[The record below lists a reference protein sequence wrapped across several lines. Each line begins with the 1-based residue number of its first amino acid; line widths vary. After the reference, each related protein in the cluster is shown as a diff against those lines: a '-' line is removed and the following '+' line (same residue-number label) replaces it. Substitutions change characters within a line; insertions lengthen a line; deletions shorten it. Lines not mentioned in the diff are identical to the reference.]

1 MNPVPAFDFSVF
13 LMPLPSSFDPR
24 DPLDDQIVNGAAG
37 INGTT
42 TTTTSPQ
49 KPILIGCSEVHGLDA
64 ALEIEVLHE
73 GGVNFSPRK
82 FMSRGRFSLII
93 LKRGLTASTDLA
105 NWHRQVQ
112 LDTNAPERRNGFVV
126 LHSNG
131 GPGGT
136 PVGGGAVPIA
146 AWYFQRAL
154 PEKLD
159 GPSLNAKVNEVA
171 FERLELS
178 HEGLV
183 RLKNSEIGIGASS
196 IPGVV
201 GD

>member
-1 MNPVPAFDFSVF
+1 MNPVPAFGFSVF
-13 LMPLPSSFDPR
+13 LMPLPSAFDPR
-24 DPLDDQIVNGAAG
+24 DALTDQVVTGAAG
-37 INGTT
+37 LNQTT
-42 TTTTSPQ
+42 TTTNPSA
-49 KPILIGCSEVHGLDA
+49 PILIGCSEVNGLDM
-64 ALEIEVLHE
+64 ALDVETFHE
-73 GGVNFSPRK
+73 GGVNFAPRR
-82 FMSRGRFSLII
+82 FMSRGRFPNIVC
-93 LKRGLTASTDLA
+93 KRGLTASTDLA

-112 LDTNAPERRNGFVV
+112 LDANPPERRNGFVV

-131 GPGGT
+131 GPGGS
-136 PVGGGAVPIA
+136 PVGGGAIPIA

-159 GPSLNAKVNEVA
+159 GPALHAKINEVA

-183 RLKNSEIGIGASS
+183 RLKNSEIGIGAGS
-196 IPGVV
+196 ITGVV

>member
-1 MNPVPAFDFSVF
+1 MNPVPAFRFSVF
-13 LMPLPSSFDPR
+13 LMAVPSEFDPR
-24 DPLDDQIVNGAAG
+24 DPLDDGIANGVADL
-37 INGTT
+37 NQTT
-42 TTTTSPQ
+42 STTSPTA
-49 KPILIGCSEVHGLDA
+49 PITIGCSEVHGLDMA
-64 ALEIEVLHE
+64 FEVESLHE
-73 GGVNFSPRK
+73 GGSNFSPRR
-82 FMSRGRFSLII
+82 FMSRGRFPNVVC
-93 LKRGLTASTDLA
+93 KRGITASTELA

-112 LDTNAPERRNGFVV
+112 LDTSAPQRRSGFVV

-136 PVGGGAVPIA
+136 PVGQGAVPIA

-159 GPSLNAKVNEVA
+159 GPSLNAKINEIA

-183 RLKNSEIGIGASS
+183 RLKNSELGIGAGT
-196 IPGVV
+196 IAGVV

>member
-1 MNPVPAFDFSVF
+1 MNPVPAFRFSVF
-13 LMPLPSSFDPR
+13 LIPLPSAFDPR
-24 DPLDDQIVNGAAG
+24 DALDDQVVKGVAG
-37 INGTT
+37 LNQTT
-42 TTTTSPQ
+42 STTSPSG
-49 KPILIGCSEVHGLDA
+49 PITIGCSEVNGLDMA
-64 ALEIEVLHE
+64 VDVESLHE
-73 GGVNFSPRK
+73 GGVNFSPRR
-82 FMSRGRFSLII
+82 FMSRGRFPNVVC
-93 LKRGLTASTDLA
+93 KRGVTASTELA

-112 LDTNAPERRNGFVV
+112 LDANPPLRRSGFVV
-126 LHSNG
+126 LHSDG

-136 PVGGGAVPIA
+136 PVGDGAVPIA

-159 GPSLNAKVNEVA
+159 GPSLHAKINEIA

-183 RLKNSEIGIGASS
+183 RLKNSELGIGAGT
-196 IPGVV
+196 IAGVV

>member
-1 MNPVPAFDFSVF
+1 MNPVPAFGFSVF
-13 LMPLPSSFDPR
+13 LMPLPSAFDPR
-24 DPLDDQIVNGAAG
+24 DALADKIVTGAAG
-37 INGTT
+37 LNGTT
-42 TTTTSPQ
+42 TTTDPA
-49 KPILIGCSEVHGLDA
+49 KPISIGFAEVTGLDTSMD
-64 ALEIEVLHE
+64 IETLHE
-73 GGVNFSPRK
+73 GGFNFSPRR
-82 FMSRGRFSLII
+82 FISRGRFPNIVCR
-93 LKRGLTASTDLA
+93 RGMTASTDLA

-112 LDTNAPERRNGFVV
+112 LDANSPERRNGFVV

-136 PVGGGAVPIA
+136 PVGGGAIPIA

-154 PEKLD
+154 PEKID
-159 GPSLNAKVNEVA
+159 GPTLNAKVNEVA
-171 FERLELS
+171 IERLELS

-183 RLKNSEIGIGASS
+183 RLKNSELGIGAGV